1 MTNHTPSNDENHD
14 QSDHDT
20 HRTEFDPSTDSASEE
35 LITAIATLNDA
46 DPAELALLAEFVD
59 PEALDALFG
68 PQMDGTP
75 RDTTGHVVFNYDA
88 YHVRID
94 SNGKISLRRTE
105 VETGSERSLSDD
117 DE

>member
-1 MTNHTPSNDENHD
+1 MTKHTPSNDENHD
-14 QSDHDT
+14 ESDDDT
-20 HRTEFDPSTDSASEE
+20 HQTEFDPLTDTVSEE

-46 DPAELALLAEFVD
+46 DPAELALLAEFID

-75 RDTTGHVVFNYDA
+75 RDTDGHVVFNYDT

-105 VETGSERSLSDD
+105 AETGNERSRSDD
-117 DE
+117 AE